1 MFKKLDIRDMLYAA
15 LFAALIAVLGYV
27 IIPLPFSP
35 VPITGQT
42 LAVMLAGCVL
52 TPLQAAL
59 SIITYIFMGAVGIP
73 VFSGGAAGIGVIV
86 GSKGGYL
93 LGFLIG
99 AVLISYMKG
108 KSNSIPRMI
117 FACIIG
123 GIVVVYS
130 LGVPWLAFI
139 TGMELKK
146 AITVGALLFIPGDLL
161 KAVVA
166 GFIAKKINQHRK
178 NQNV

>member
-1 MFKKLDIRDMLYAA
+1 MLKKLEIRDMLYSA

-52 TPLQAAL
+52 TPLQAGL
-59 SIITYIFMGAVGIP
+59 SVITFIFMGAVGIP
-73 VFSGGAAGIGVIV
+73 VFSGGASGIGVIV
-86 GSKGGYL
+86 GTKGGYL

-99 AVLISYMKG
+99 AIVISLIKG
-108 KSNSIPRMI
+108 KTNSIPRMI

-123 GIVVVYS
+123 GILIVYI
-130 LGVPWLAFI
+130 LGVPWLSYV
-139 TGMELKK
+139 TGMEISK

-161 KAVVA
+161 KAVAA
-166 GFIAKKINQHRK
+166 GFIAKKINAHRR
-178 NQNV
+178 NRNV